1 METKIQDIR
10 IMSKKYPRIETLINR
25 VNYETLLAEHN
36 RQSNSKAVGVD
47 GISKADYQENLEEN
61 LNNLLSRM
69 RKFSYRPKPVRRTYI
84 PKPNGDLRPL
94 GIPSYE
100 DKLVQGVMANILSDV
115 YEPRFLEC
123 SYGFRP
129 GRNVQQAL
137 RQVNQTIMYK
147 RVNYILDC
155 DIKGFFDNVDHK
167 WLIKFLEHDIAD
179 RNYIRYIVRFLKA
192 GVVENGR
199 KIKTDK
205 GTPQGGLIS
214 PVLANVYLHY
224 VLDTWFEK
232 QVKPGL
238 KGKAYMVRFADDFIM
253 MFQYQNEAIEVYERL
268 IKRLET
274 FGLEIAKDKTRILP
288 FGRYKGNDETFD
300 FLGFTHYNSKTRTS
314 NKYTIGR
321 KISKKKK
328 KQFKQKLKIWLKD
341 NRVLQTQVF
350 MKKLN
355 IKLTGVMRF
364 YGISGMMEELVKLR
378 QHAYWTTFKW
388 LNRRSQRKSYKAEDF
403 SKLWVKYIEPLK
415 IYHDIWGWNLNIIKV

>member
-1 METKIQDIR
+1 METKLQDIR
-10 IMSKKYPRIETLINR
+10 IMSKKYPRLETLINR

-47 GISKADYQENLEEN
+47 GISKADYQENLKEN

-179 RNYIRYIVRFLKA
+179 RNFIRYIVRFLKA
-192 GVVENGR
+192 RVVENGR

-238 KGKAYMVRFADDFIM
+238 KGKGYMVRFADDFIM

-288 FGRYKGNDETFD
+288 FGRFKGNDETFD

-314 NKYTIGR
+314 NKYMIGR
-321 KISKKKK
+321 KISKK
-328 KQFKQKLKIWLKD
+328 
-341 NRVLQTQVF
+341 
-350 MKKLN
+350 
-355 IKLTGVMRF
+355 
-364 YGISGMMEELVKLR
+364 EEETV
-378 QHAYWTTFKW
+378 
-388 LNRRSQRKSYKAEDF
+388 
-403 SKLWVKYIEPLK
+403 
-415 IYHDIWGWNLNIIKV
+415 